1 MVTMVETMTYYS
13 FLATIMGSAASALVL
28 WLKRDWLKK
37 AGILLN
43 VAALIMMSVAIA
55 RRAIIVG
62 RVPLNS
68 VFEYLLMFSFAL
80 LIVALVAGLKFK
92 SYGPAAI
99 VLGVTA
105 VLIGISFGK
114 TDVGGPLLPAL
125 QSNWRVSHV
134 MTAIISYSAFA
145 LAFGVGVYYLIVIPR
160 KVEIKDLPEVK
171 KERAVSLEKMM
182 FNSVVVGFIFLTL
195 LIITGAVW
203 AEEAWGSWWTWD
215 PKETWALITW
225 FIYAIYLHLRL
236 KPAWRGRKGCYLS
249 IIGFAA
255 VLFTLLGVS
264 YVFGG
269 LHSYG

>member
-37 AGILLN
+37 AGILLT
-43 VAALIMMSVAIA
+43 VAALIMMGVAIA
-55 RRAIIVG
+55 RRTMIVG
-62 RVPLNS
+62 RIPLNS

-160 KVEIKDLPEVK
+160 KVAVKEADEVIRLASPDLKSVSFFASQLPLYADPVFGLDRQIQGINVPDADLYMPIDEAKSRLHDPRFVIPYS
-171 KERAVSLEKMM
+171 RAVKQQMLDGKLTEPVNDKRFNDKFKAIVEKI
-182 FNSVVVGFIFLTL
+182 VG
-195 LIITGAVW
+195 
-203 AEEAWGSWWTWD
+203 
-215 PKETWALITW
+215 
-225 FIYAIYLHLRL
+225 
-236 KPAWRGRKGCYLS
+236 
-249 IIGFAA
+249 
-255 VLFTLLGVS
+255 
-264 YVFGG
+264 
-269 LHSYG
+269 

>member
-43 VAALIMMSVAIA
+43 VAALIMMGVAIA
-55 RRAIIVG
+55 RRTMIVG
-62 RVPLNS
+62 RIPLNS

-92 SYGPAAI
+92 SY
-99 VLGVTA
+99 
-105 VLIGISFGK
+105 GISFGK

-134 MTAIISYSAFA
+134 MTAIISYSAFG
-145 LAFGVGVYYLIVIPR
+145 LAFGIGVYYLIVIPR
-160 KVEIKDLPEVK
+160 KVAVKDLPEAK
-171 KERAVSLEKMM
+171 RERAVSLEKMM

-203 AEEAWGSWWTWD
+203 AEGAWGSWWTWD